1 MSTYYNPIYKFKVV
15 DYKSNYS
22 NPPSDL
28 AKYLYIEVYDQNRE
42 CNEQNFSFFLSLKD
56 LYLFKNGLLITI
68 GNKTK
73 EINLRHYELNQAD
86 QNYHKLLNIL
96 NINIC

>member
-1 MSTYYNPIYKFKVV
+1 MSTYYNPIYKFKIV
-15 DYKSNYS
+15 DYNSNYS
-22 NPPSDL
+22 NPPSHI
-28 AKYLYIEVYDQNRE
+28 AKYLYIEVYDQNRD
-42 CNEQNFSFFLSLKD
+42 CDEQNMSYFLSLKD

-86 QNYHKLLNIL
+86 LNYQILLNL
-96 NINIC
+96 FNICIK